1 MFVGA
6 VRLPGVPPMSSDH
19 VPFALTV
26 PSDLHLLTLARTF
39 VETACR
45 KLHCD
50 DDFCD
55 AVQLATHEA
64 LQNIIRHAH
73 GGRAD
78 AVLEI
83 QVVPLDSGVEIRLL
97 DDGDR
102 FDVTSVPHL
111 DPAEL
116 RIGGRG
122 VVLMRR
128 LMDEVVSEPRGT
140 RGNILRLVKHYRPTQ
155 RRHYA

>member
-1 MFVGA
+1 
-6 VRLPGVPPMSSDH
+6 
-19 VPFALTV
+19 
-26 PSDLHLLTLARTF
+26 
-39 VETACR
+39 
-45 KLHCD
+45 
-50 DDFCD
+50 
-55 AVQLATHEA
+55 
-64 LQNIIRHAH
+64 
-73 GGRAD
+73 
-78 AVLEI
+78 VLEI

-111 DPAEL
+111 DPSEL

-122 VVLMRR
+122 VFLMRR
-128 LMDEVVSEPRGT
+128 LMDEVVSEPRGQ